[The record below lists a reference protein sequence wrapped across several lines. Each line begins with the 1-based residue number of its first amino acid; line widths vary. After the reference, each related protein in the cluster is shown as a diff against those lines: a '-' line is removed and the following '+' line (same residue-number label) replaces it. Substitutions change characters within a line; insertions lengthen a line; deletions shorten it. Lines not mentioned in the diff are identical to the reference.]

1 MPDAELRIRHSTGAV
16 IITPCIH
23 GTHGTEPQTLE
34 MTLEV
39 IKHGPHGT
47 SRSRQQQSVR
57 LHERQ
62 DHCSSEVRQSL
73 REGEQLDVR
82 LELRRNG
89 ELVLLREARLI
100 GDTSI

>member
-1 MPDAELRIRHSTGAV
+1 MPDAELRIQHSNGAV

-23 GTHGTEPQTLE
+23 VAHGAEPQTLE

-47 SRSRQQQSVR
+47 SRTQQQQSVR
-57 LHERQ
+57 LHKRQ
-62 DHCSSEVRQSL
+62 DHCSGQVRQSL

-89 ELVLLREARLI
+89 ELVLVREAHLA
-100 GDTSI
+100 GDATI

>member
-1 MPDAELRIRHSTGAV
+1 MPDAELRIRHITGAV

-23 GTHGTEPQTLE
+23 GIEPQTLE
-34 MTLEV
+34 LTLEV
-39 IKHGPHGT
+39 VKHGPHGT

-89 ELVLLREARLI
+89 ELVLVREARLA
-100 GDTSI
+100 GDARI

>member
-16 IITPCIH
+16 IITPCIRA
-23 GTHGTEPQTLE
+23 TEPQTLE

-39 IKHGPHGT
+39 VKHGPHGT

-57 LHERQ
+57 LHARQ

-73 REGEQLDVR
+73 REDEQLDVR

-89 ELVLLREARLI
+89 ELVLVREARLA
-100 GDTSI
+100 GDARI